1 MGGEGLR
8 RGARAVLGTLLH
20 EAAHGV
26 ASTRGIK
33 DTSRQGRY
41 HNKKFA
47 ELAAE
52 LGIVVEPDGARGW
65 SATTLPDD
73 TAAVYVAEL
82 AQLAE
87 AITAYGAGPPRTR
100 SAPTR
105 RRRPRQAGDAQAARS
120 TRTRQVLQQPG
131 GGAAARGVSRGGSR

>member
-26 ASTRGIK
+26 ATTRGIK

-41 HNKKFA
+41 HNRRFA

-52 LGIVVEPDGARGW
+52 LGITVEPARG
-65 SATTLPDD
+65 
-73 TAAVYVAEL
+73 EHRNG
-82 AQLAE
+82 
-87 AITAYGAGPPRTR
+87 IHR
-100 SAPTR
+100 
-105 RRRPRQAGDAQAARS
+105 
-120 TRTRQVLQQPG
+120 
-131 GGAAARGVSRGGSR
+131 